1 MNMNNN
7 KTWFVTGAS
16 RGLGSDL
23 VHAAAAAGHRVVATG
38 RNLANLQQAFSKLPP
53 DQLLCLELDVTN
65 EGQATETVAAAV
77 ARFGGIDVLVNNAGF
92 GQMGMFENNTQQ
104 DAEQQFDINFFGL
117 LKVTR
122 AVLPVMRQQRAGRIV
137 NLSSYVGVQGF
148 PAASLYC
155 ASKFAVEGFSEAL
168 SQEVAPFGILVT
180 LVEPGVFRTEFM
192 DPASIRYG
200 AGQVADYAEATAAF
214 RAFTDTMSGKQT
226 GDPKKLAAAI
236 VELTRTPK
244 PPLHFA
250 AGTDAVEV
258 IAAKLAAARSDL
270 EAWRELSTSLA
281 FAE

>member
-1 MNMNNN
+1 MNDN
-7 KTWFVTGAS
+7 KTWFVTGAG
-16 RGLGSDL
+16 RGLGFDL
-23 VHAAAAAGHRVVATG
+23 VNAVAAAGHQVVATG
-38 RNLANLQQAFSKLPP
+38 RDLAGLKRSFANLPP

-65 EGQATETVAAAV
+65 EAQAAEAMAATVAH
-77 ARFGGIDVLVNNAGF
+77 FGGIDVLVNNAGF
-92 GQMGMFENNTQQ
+92 GQMGMFEDNTQEE
-104 DAEQQFDINFFGL
+104 AEHQFDINFFGL

-122 AVLPVMRQQRAGRIV
+122 AILPVMRKQRSGRIF

-148 PAASLYC
+148 AATSLYC

-192 DPASIRYG
+192 DPASVRYG

-214 RAFTDTMSGKQT
+214 RAFTDTMSGKQA
-226 GDPKKLAAAI
+226 GGPKKLAAAI
-236 VELTRTPK
+236 VELAATPK

-250 AGTDAVEV
+250 AGADAVEV
-258 IAAKLAAARSDL
+258 ITGKLAAARTDL

-281 FAE
+281 FVE